1 MSVSFPMRSL
11 LATTGLLLVA
21 IAPSVAAPKPPS
33 PDSAAPPLVALVD
46 AKPTKS
52 GVAHPAPARADMT
65 KASKPVPAA
74 SSPTPS
80 HPTRGILFVA
90 SPPLPRKPSGA
101 GFAPAASVP
110 DTAWQA
116 AAVEIVAAGRGRI
129 NYEAG
134 VVKAIGLGA
143 LAPPT
148 LTKSRSQDILDA
160 REAALND
167 ALRSLGMAAARVRV
181 TADTRVANYL
191 LKSDDIRVRVE
202 ALLRS
207 AEVIEEKVLPTS
219 AVYRVVVQ
227 TRLTGPNSLL
237 EAITPPAEEARPTP
251 VATPAPEPTP
261 DPNAPGMPAP
271 AGAEYTSLLVDCRG
285 LNITACMSPKLYE
298 EDGTEVYGTMKI
310 SADYVIETGI
320 VSFPRSM
327 SEAHRTAGVGS
338 NPLIVRAHYVRD
350 QNRFCPV
357 ISDRD
362 AERVRAANADSHF
375 FERTAVLFLLDPVR

>member
-1 MSVSFPMRSL
+1 VSGP
-11 LATTGLLLVA
+11 G
-21 IAPSVAAPKPPS
+21 PKP
-33 PDSAAPPLVALVD
+33 
-46 AKPTKS
+46 
-52 GVAHPAPARADMT
+52 
-65 KASKPVPAA
+65 
-74 SSPTPS
+74 
-80 HPTRGILFVA
+80 
-90 SPPLPRKPSGA
+90 
-101 GFAPAASVP
+101 SVP

-191 LKSDDIRVRVE
+191 LKSDEIRVRVE

-237 EAITPPAEEARPTP
+237 EAITPPPAEEAARPTP
-251 VATPAPEPTP
+251 EATPAPEPTP

-271 AGAEYTSLLVDCRG
+271 EGAAYTSLLVDCRG
-285 LNITACMSPKLYE
+285 LNVTACMSPKLYE

-310 SADYVIETGI
+310 SADYVIDTGI

-327 SEAHRTAGVGS
+327 SEARHTSRVGS
-338 NPLIVRAHYVRD
+338 HPLIVRAHYVRD

-357 ISDRD
+357 ISHED
-362 AERVRAANADSHF
+362 AERARAANADSHF